1 MDKLRL
7 PEALENS
14 QRVLVAGAGGGFD
27 VYAGLPIYERLRSLG
42 KKVFLANLSFV
53 CLGTTGA
60 QPLTRALYVVESSTT
75 GQDFYFPERTLAQF
89 LSRRGENVQIYAFE
103 KLGVAPIRE
112 GYSHLVQSLGL
123 DAIVLVDGGTDIL
136 LRGDEAG
143 LGTPAEDMASL
154 AAVAAMNVPTRIVA
168 CVGFGVDTYH
178 GVCHANWL
186 ENVAA
191 LTAEGAFFGATAL
204 LQRMPEVRLYLDAVN
219 AADMATSRQPSI
231 VNGSIASAIEGH
243 FGDYHR
249 NPRTESSKLFINPL
263 MSLLWA
269 FDLPAVARRNLYLD
283 RLADTETNWDIHLA
297 IAQFSETV
305 RHRPWEAI
313 PH

>member
-1 MDKLRL
+1 MDELRL
-7 PEALENS
+7 PSVLENS

-42 KKVFLANLSFV
+42 KQVFLANLSFV
-53 CLGTTGA
+53 CLQATSA
-60 QPLTRALYVVESSTT
+60 QSLTRALYAIEPTTT
-75 GQDFYFPERTLAQF
+75 GEDLYFPERTLAQF
-89 LSRRGENVQIYAFE
+89 LSRRGENVTVYAFE
-103 KLGVAPIRE
+103 KLGVAPIRA
-112 GYSHLVQSLGL
+112 GYAYLVRSLGL

-143 LGTPAEDMASL
+143 LGTPAEDVTSL
-154 AAVAAMNVPTRIVA
+154 AAVAALDVPTQIVL
-168 CVGFGVDTYH
+168 CVGFGVDAYH

-191 LTAEGAFFGATAL
+191 LAADGAFLGATAL
-204 LQRMPEVRLYLDAVN
+204 LKRMPEVRMYLDAVN
-219 AADMATSRQPSI
+219 AAEIATSMQPSI
-231 VNGSIASAIEGH
+231 VNGSIVSAIEGH

-249 NPRTESSKLFINPL
+249 NQRTESSTLFINPL

-269 FDLPAVARRNLYLD
+269 FDLAAVARRNLYLD
-283 RLADTETNWDIHLA
+283 RLADTQTIWDVHLA
-297 IAQFSETV
+297 IAHFCETV
-305 RHRPWEAI
+305 PRRPRAAI